1 MQNQSNSNSEEMTD
15 QELADAMATSFN
27 PDMAKAEFKAK
38 PKARAKGKRKRAS
51 TISDDELFARILD
64 DLHRQSVVKQG
75 KAKLKQHTDATA
87 RYTDVP
93 RTNNSMAAALRKAG
107 IK

>member
-1 MQNQSNSNSEEMTD
+1 MANQPKRNT
-15 QELADAMATSFN
+15 EL
-27 PDMAKAEFKAK
+27 KAK
-38 PKARAKGKRKRAS
+38 RKTAKPM
-51 TISDDELFARILD
+51 SDEELFTRILD

-75 KAKLKQHTDATA
+75 KAKLKEHTDATA